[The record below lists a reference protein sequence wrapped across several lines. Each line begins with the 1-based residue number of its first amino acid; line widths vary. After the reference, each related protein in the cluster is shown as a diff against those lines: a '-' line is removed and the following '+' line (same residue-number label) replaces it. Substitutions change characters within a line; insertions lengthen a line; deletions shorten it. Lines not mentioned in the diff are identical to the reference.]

1 MISIKHTGSYRRK
14 AAFIQSATS
23 SDRGLNHCFY
33 VYNYPNRCIFI
44 RNSKTSRQYL
54 FPAIQTIFKYV
65 RPADHESTA
74 MNSQSDVVQNL
85 GTNDSPE
92 RFKRIYLLLFFSC
105 LFLTL
110 VLSFTVISRQNKNNL
125 IEEAGFHSEKIAAA
139 LLSSES
145 RVIRSV
151 TIDGSRTLS
160 ISPSAIPDLDQN
172 LRLFLHPFGIVK
184 IKIYN
189 MDKRIIYCT
198 EQALIGKSDRNNLRL
213 ASALTG
219 YRQTVMKGVQS
230 VTDLVEER
238 RPDIE
243 VAEVYVPVRDEQ
255 GQIVGAF
262 EIYYDISDL
271 KRGFQRH
278 LVSSL
283 ATISIALLFLSFA
296 SYIVITRE
304 SAALRTA
311 YQLLETLA
319 TTDALTGIFNRRQ
332 LLTRA
337 AELYAMMQRS
347 HDKMADGIG
356 LGVVMIDVDYFK
368 MVNDTHGHLAGDS
381 ILHDLTK
388 RIETVL
394 RPYDVFG
401 RYGGEE
407 FMLFLPNTSCEE
419 AKLISC
425 RVLNAVSGQPYQIA
439 EQSITVTTSIGCT
452 WTDGSEES
460 LDSILIR
467 VDNLLYEAKRNGR
480 NQVFCRF

>member
-1 MISIKHTGSYRRK
+1 
-14 AAFIQSATS
+14 
-23 SDRGLNHCFY
+23 
-33 VYNYPNRCIFI
+33 
-44 RNSKTSRQYL
+44 
-54 FPAIQTIFKYV
+54 
-65 RPADHESTA
+65 
-74 MNSQSDVVQNL
+74 MNSLSDIVQNL

-92 RFKRIYLLLFFSC
+92 RFKRIYLLLSFSC
-105 LFLTL
+105 LVL
-110 VLSFTVISRQNKNNL
+110 VLALSFRVISLQNKNNL

-145 RVIRSV
+145 RIIRAA
-151 TIDGSRTLS
+151 TIDGIRTLS
-160 ISPSAIPDLDQN
+160 ISPSSISDLDQN
-172 LRLFLHPFGIVK
+172 IRLFLHPFGIIK

-198 EQALIGKSDRNNLRL
+198 ERPLIGKSDRNNLRL
-213 ASALTG
+213 ASALAG
-219 YRQTVMKGVQS
+219 NRQTIIKEMQS

-238 RPDIE
+238 RLDID
-243 VAEVYVPVRDEQ
+243 VAEAYVPVRDEQ
-255 GQIVGAF
+255 GQIVGVF
-262 EIYYDISDL
+262 EIYNDISDL
-271 KRGFQRH
+271 KSGFHRH

-283 ATISIALLFLSFA
+283 TTIFIALMFLSFA

-319 TTDALTGIFNRRQ
+319 TTDALTGIYNRRQ

-347 HDKMADGIG
+347 HDKMAAGIG

-381 ILHDLTK
+381 ILHELTK

-407 FMLFLPNTSCEE
+407 FMLFLPNTSGEE

-425 RVLNAVSGQPYQIA
+425 RVLNAVSGQPYQID
-439 EQSITVTTSIGCT
+439 ELPLTVTTSIGCT
-452 WTDGSEES
+452 WTDGSEEN
-460 LDSILIR
+460 LDNILSR

-480 NQVFCRF
+480 NQVFCSF